1 MDIFKYKKFY
11 VKLCIRL
18 KVWWSIIAPQWNL
31 DRAMVLF
38 AAIDTK
44 VEPKIN
50 VYTSAHYSG
59 LHQPQS
65 IYLKVTILF
74 VSGYLLFF
82 ILIKVGNFYESFSL
96 YLIHKTG
103 QTILKCT
110 NDLCQS

>member
-65 IYLKVTILF
+65 IYIKCHNTICEWLSF
-74 VSGYLLFF
+74 IFHFDKSWKFLRIFF
-82 ILIKVGNFYESFSL
+82 SIFN
-96 YLIHKTG
+96 T
-103 QTILKCT
+103 
-110 NDLCQS
+110 